1 MPSDFVLNVTG
12 RLRTIAVSQEA
23 VGRAAKQISSG
34 LKAATGKRLTQEVK
48 VIISSKG
55 QNALKSDMKKAVSG
69 AEKALGK
76 LGSAKTGKQ
85 KAKAIVQVEKSLREL
100 QVLSREAGATIDLMF
115 SKKPGATK
123 QIGALKQ
130 FQREVGIVT
139 SQLNKAA
146 QAHAEL
152 ALSRTKLKPTKG
164 GGAAVGLIGGS
175 DVALTVDPRTKALVA
190 ARKRAEAQ
198 RVLAAKAEAR
208 EKARVAIE
216 EKKLTESARKRRKM
230 QVELNQRVS
239 EYVRLLQKAD
249 IAAEKVARS
258 TGRTFTPRSTK
269 ALQNQANKDIF
280 GSGDVS
286 DARRIKSKERLSRAT
301 DRAVLATRKQ
311 RAELAL
317 LKDTIRQVGVQQN
330 IYNKTVGNSIG
341 PLQKFG
347 NQAALAA
354 RRYAAYLLPTTGLF
368 AVIGAIR
375 TSVEAFK
382 EFEAE
387 QTKLA
392 QVLAVPQNS
401 LKDFT
406 QQLLDISTATGVAG
420 QDILKVARLLAQA
433 GFGRGDSG
441 QQDLIG
447 STEAIVQTQ
456 LLATFGSAEEVV
468 DGLIAVFKQFNLEL
482 EDTGRILDLTNQLAK
497 DFATES
503 KDIFEGVKRGG
514 AVFAV
519 GNASFEEFAGLMTL
533 IRAETRESAR
543 QLGTFFKSIGARL
556 FRKDIEELLE
566 SVDARILQVD
576 NVSTR
581 LRLLAASF
589 EDLDAGEKIR
599 LATEISGVRQA
610 SRLVNILN
618 AINKDASKVD
628 ISIIKSIGSA
638 ERDAAK
644 RLDDLVVKFQMAQK
658 EINKTVIK
666 FLETD
671 TVKSI
676 VGLFANM
683 IKGIGAAFG
692 ALAPILAPVTAL
704 LGTLGAVAVTKSF
717 ARGMGLVGGG
727 RRDLASKALISATTT
742 NTGSVTRLTASIDR
756 LSGLGTGAGGLGPGG
771 IPSNPGGGLNSF
783 RKRGGRSAGFHP
795 LFMTPLG
802 SGSGS
807 GGSGSPEAR
816 LARISNNNLSAAL
829 TAFPGKTASSLSR
842 LDRFVAATQ
851 RRNFRQGFQR
861 QGLSLG
867 DADTQARESMK
878 GSLAAQQRREMRRR
892 VQGQNLVGG
901 RNGALGRGGFGAGLL
916 GSIVGGQMAT
926 SAIQELEQGA
936 DSAGKL
942 MAGSIIS
949 NMGTFGI
956 LGSMVGSAV
965 PGPGTAIGAAI
976 GVATGA
982 IIGVTQAL
990 NNLERIESEK
1000 FDQLR
1005 DAGVENWVRDG
1016 KLNPLS
1022 QQAFNK
1028 NKSQDFFFG
1037 NIEDLPSSLKR
1048 KVKGSNSN
1056 RPWYEAT
1063 TGGTSQGKLGD
1074 FPMLAAFRKENSSL
1088 DMGKLIRF
1096 PENVESKT
1104 LRDSVKAKAR
1114 GHLNTL
1120 LVKGDMDLAEASK
1133 TLIQDILKVTD
1144 QFKDAQEVDDFL
1156 TAIGFFSDSVST
1168 MPENVRSLAATINRF
1183 NVGVASKSRDLITTL
1198 GLFRETLSDN
1208 ILIANQRTLA
1218 PDLLEAL
1225 FSGGFTPGFASPVTD
1240 NASGSQLS
1248 LAASKVG
1255 ITNKDFLG
1263 KIDELERSE
1272 GIIRDLARAASK
1284 ILNPKDLSEIV
1295 SRVGSFT
1302 NEELLKLGT
1311 LQEDVNANVQDLD
1324 LTQAMEDEFGF
1335 LKREF
1340 GAQGAKI
1347 LEAML
1352 EGTSPDTFVNQ
1363 ELVKALEANRGIDV
1377 ARTQITLTLNDIIK
1391 AENETRLKQLQF
1403 TRLQVK
1409 LNRQLITLDK
1419 ERLNTM
1425 GQFEQGQAQRF
1436 SGAGLM
1442 DQADTLRAGLSE
1454 IQDALLLDINN
1465 LMKGVQFLK
1474 KGQLGGVIKTQNF
1487 SKIGDIAKS
1496 LLNNTISLQRG
1507 LAEIQVV
1514 QQGGDKGDFKKLVD
1528 VREAFRSLGI
1538 DIDLFTGSVSEA
1550 QLAMTQGLD
1559 ESINLTNRLMEGLQ
1573 NGLNAGI
1580 QSAQV
1585 LGKEFKRSFDFITQL
1600 GQSFLSD
1607 PKKVNDQAKII
1618 NSLVPSLLNA
1628 IDKAGV
1634 TGVGR
1639 GAFEESDILNP
1650 KIQDAIRGIVGNLD
1664 TSTVQELL
1672 SAVNALVGGENF
1684 RGTEVSGAELNRIIQ
1699 LIAGQGVTRLSNLI
1713 PDPSLASLHKVLKDQ
1728 ETANRDI
1735 VTELTKI
1742 VELQRQMTESQKGI
1756 VDFNETAFAQAFS
1769 NIPDTINL
1777 VQEPILV
1784 TVNLTGADA
1793 IANAI
1798 TKQAQLNIGNAVIDS
1813 IRGAFV
1819 EEGIPFP
1826 QTPTLE
1832 KSGE

>member
-269 ALQNQANKDIF
+269 ELQNQANKDIF

-441 QQDLIG
+441 QQDLVE

-926 SAIQELEQGA
+926 SAIQELEGGA

-956 LGSMVGSAV
+956 LGSMVGSAGG
-965 PGPGTAIGAAI
+965 PPGTAIGAAI
-976 GVATGA
+976 GVVTGA

-990 NNLERIESEK
+990 NNLEHIEKEK

-1005 DAGVENWVRDG
+1005 DAGIEDWVREG
-1016 KLNPLS
+1016 KLGPRS

-1028 NKSQDFFFG
+1028 NKSQDFLFG
-1037 NIEDLPSSLKR
+1037 NIGDLSSDLKS
-1048 KVKGSNSN
+1048 KVKGTNAN
-1056 RPWYEAT
+1056 IPWWQAT
-1063 TGGTSQGKLGD
+1063 TGGTSGGGN
-1074 FPMLAAFRKENSSL
+1074 FPMLEAFRKESGSL
-1088 DMGKLIRF
+1088 DMDRLIKF
-1096 PENVESKT
+1096 PEDEEAKT
-1104 LRDSVKAKAR
+1104 LIDGFKAKAR

-1156 TAIGFFSDSVST
+1156 TAIGFFSESVST
-1168 MPENVRSLAATINRF
+1168 MPENIRSLASTINRF
-1183 NVGVASKSRDLITTL
+1183 NVGVASKSRELITTL

-1208 ILIANQRTLA
+1208 ILIANQRTLD
-1218 PDLLEAL
+1218 PNLLEAL

-1272 GIIRDLARAASK
+1272 GLIRNLARAASK

-1295 SRVGSFT
+1295 SRVGAFT
-1302 NEELLKLGT
+1302 DEELLKLGT
-1311 LQEDVNANVQDLD
+1311 LQEDVNANVKDLD
-1324 LTQAMEDEFGF
+1324 LTKAMQDKFGF

-1340 GAQGAKI
+1340 GEQGAKI

-1352 EGTSPDTFVNQ
+1352 EGTSPDVFVNQ

-1409 LNRQLITLDK
+1409 LNKQLITLDK

-1442 DQADTLRAGLSE
+1442 DQANTLRAGLSE

-1713 PDPSLASLHKVLKDQ
+1713 PDPSLASLQKAFKDQ

-1742 VELQRQMTESQKGI
+1742 LELQRQMTESQKGI